1 MQDRAVLIALGWG
14 ALAAASLVLGALLA
28 LARRWPDAVVG
39 TVLAFGAGAL
49 ISSVA
54 FELAQQGLQ
63 IGTPTSVAIGLALGA
78 VTFFVADRAVERDRR
93 AQRRRSGAGLP
104 LALGALLDG
113 IPEQAVLGIGLA
125 TGEGVSVALLVA
137 IFVSNLPEGVGSA
150 ADMRAAGKSPA
161 AVIRLWVGVAVV
173 CALATVGGYAL
184 ADLASGN
191 VRGRNRRVRRRG
203 ATGDAGRLD
212 GARGPR
218 EGRQHRRPCDRARI
232 RRRRG
237 IVQPHLTIGD
247 CPRAWDHQSTAFH
260 DDPDR
265 LPRDHAGLL
274 GDGMD
279 HRLFSDHEGPLA
291 SREAR
296 MSVRPS
302 VPPGRA
308 GAFFAAV
315 FSALCGVG
323 HSTALA

>member
-14 ALAAASLVLGALLA
+14 ALAAASLVMGALLA

-39 TVLAFGAGAL
+39 AVLAFGAGAL

-78 VTFFVADRAVERDRR
+78 VTFFVADRAVERLGGRHGGG
-93 AQRRRSGAGLP
+93 AAGLP

-150 ADMRAAGKSPA
+150 ADMRAAGKPPA

-191 VRGRNRRVRRRG
+191 VQAGIDGFAAG
-203 ATGDAGRLD
+203 ALLVMLVDSMVPEAREKAGN
-212 GARGPR
+212 
-218 EGRQHRRPCDRARI
+218 I
-232 RRRRG
+232 
-237 IVQPHLTIGD
+237 
-247 CPRAWDHQSTAFH
+247 
-260 DDPDR
+260 
-265 LPRDHAGLL
+265 AGLATVL
-274 GDGMD
+274 G
-279 HRLFSDHEGPLA
+279 FA
-291 SREAR
+291 VA
-296 MSVRPS
+296 
-302 VPPGRA
+302 A
-308 GAFFAAV
+308 GL
-315 FSALCGVG
+315 SNL
-323 HSTALA
+323 T